1 MLAPTRDD
9 WELLLERRLEAP
21 STRQHAAYT
30 PEEAGAWSTPA
41 SERGNLPPGSRIQR
55 RIPHRCYQ
63 VHYREAGSKCFSWGT
78 DGEPPTQAYMCV
90 CVCAETAYLHTHACI
105 IYIYIYLSLSL
116 LHEGVCTCL
125 FASSATQRQSH
136 CGTPFQAEALKVC
149 VHVSLLR
156 RQHNDNRIAALPFRQ
171 RHSSR
176 LCNGPGTDTKN
187 PEPRAL
193 LRAYGWHIAEFDG
206 GLNPQRV

>member
-1 MLAPTRDD
+1 MIGSCCWNVAWRLHPPGNMRLTLRK
-9 WELLLERRLEAP
+9 RLELGAP
-21 STRQHAAYT
+21 LHRS
-30 PEEAGAWSTPA
+30 GAIC
-41 SERGNLPPGSRIQR
+41 PPGSRIQR

-90 CVCAETAYLHTHACI
+90 RVCVCVCGNCVFTYTCMY
-105 IYIYIYLSLSL
+105 IYIYIYTSRFLY
-116 LHEGVCTCL
+116 
-125 FASSATQRQSH
+125 FM
-136 CGTPFQAEALKVC
+136 KVC

-193 LRAYGWHIAEFDG
+193 LRGKWVAHCRIRWRAESTKSLKARDSGASPHIRAY
-206 GLNPQRV
+206 

>member
-1 MLAPTRDD
+1 MRLPTSLKC
-9 WELLLERRLEAP
+9 LLRLGMIGSCCWNVAWRLHPPGNMRLTLRKRLELGAP
-21 STRQHAAYT
+21 LHRSGAICSPVLEFRDESLTDATKSIIAK
-30 PEEAGAWSTPA
+30 PEASASRGALTA
-41 SERGNLPPGSRIQR
+41 SRLPR
-55 RIPHRCYQ
+55 H
-63 VHYREAGSKCFSWGT
+63 T
-78 DGEPPTQAYMCV
+78 CV
-90 CVCAETAYLHTHACI
+90 CVCLCVCVRKLRIYIHMHVYI
-105 IYIYIYLSLSL
+105 HIYIYTSLFL
-116 LHEGVCTCL
+116 Y
-125 FASSATQRQSH
+125 FM
-136 CGTPFQAEALKVC
+136 KVC

-193 LRAYGWHIAEFDG
+193 LRAYAWHIAEFDG

>member
-1 MLAPTRDD
+1 M
-9 WELLLERRLEAP
+9 ERRLEAP

-41 SERGNLPPGSRIQR
+41 SERGNLQPGSRIQR

-90 CVCAETAYLHTHACI
+90 CVCVCVRKLR
-105 IYIYIYLSLSL
+105 IYIHMHVYIHIPIYTSRFLY
-116 LHEGVCTCL
+116 
-125 FASSATQRQSH
+125 FM
-136 CGTPFQAEALKVC
+136 KVC

-193 LRAYGWHIAEFDG
+193 LRAYAWHIAEFDG